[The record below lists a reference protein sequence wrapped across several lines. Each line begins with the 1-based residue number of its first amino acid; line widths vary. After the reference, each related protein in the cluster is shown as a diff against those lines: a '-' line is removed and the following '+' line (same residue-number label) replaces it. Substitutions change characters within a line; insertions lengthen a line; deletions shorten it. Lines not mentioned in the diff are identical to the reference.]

1 MTKYFIQSTAIPFLL
16 IVVISGNLFQLY
28 YNRQI
33 LRLTSGYLQSA
44 SQNISMYIMD
54 LEQVIFMPFFD
65 NKVISLLSQF
75 SKQESVSFTDQTLF
89 DNEFGNLIS
98 SIRYISNDFYSALI
112 VNNDKTIYSSS
123 NFNTAEPVLGYNWSE
138 ESWYQQAIEAKGRIV
153 FIPPHTADY
162 YTPEDSTERISLVCT
177 ISNLVT
183 RNPYAVIKID
193 FLPSTIAS
201 LFEDLDFNVPFIAYA
216 VDSADN
222 IIFQTSS
229 DKHMSKMIKT
239 EISDSL
245 IKYAGYNE
253 KQVNHLQKRIESTPY
268 TLHILLDRAA
278 AIRYTLNIYAAGI
291 GLYIIA
297 FLISLMLDRKLA
309 KRISEPISAINETL
323 AKVEKGD
330 FEAEYT
336 GKPNWELD
344 EIGASLNHMISDLKE
359 TIDKKYVAE
368 LAKEKAENKAL
379 LSQISPHF
387 LFNTL
392 NTLIALLYDKKYIQ
406 LENALYNLSDLLHYV
421 LRKDSMVK
429 TSQELDFLRAYL
441 LLQQERFQN
450 KLEFNIACDE
460 KAKDTTIPRLI
471 LQPFVENSIIHGME
485 PMDKGEF
492 TIDIF
497 AKIANSVL
505 TLSVKDNGV
514 GFDPLKTDF
523 SSSIGVENC
532 LQRIRLLDEDAEIK
546 IESAPQK
553 GCEITIKINLVNEV
567 KNESTNG

>member
-16 IVVISGNLFQLY
+16 IVVISGNLFQFY

-44 SQNISMYIMD
+44 SQNISMYIKD

-123 NFNTAEPVLGYNWSE
+123 NFNTAEPMPGYNWSE

-177 ISNLVT
+177 INNLVT

-222 IIFQTSS
+222 IVFQTSS

-239 EISDSL
+239 EISDPL

-336 GKPNWELD
+336 SKPNWELD

-460 KAKDTTIPRLI
+460 KAKDATIPRLI

-497 AKIANSVL
+497 AKIAGSVL

-532 LQRIRLLDEDAEIK
+532 LQRIRLLDKDAEIK

-553 GCEITIKINLVNEV
+553 GCEITIKINLENEV

>member
-44 SQNISMYIMD
+44 SQNISMYIKD

-123 NFNTAEPVLGYNWSE
+123 NFNTAEPMLGYNWSE

-162 YTPEDSTERISLVCT
+162 YTPQDSTERISLVCT

-253 KQVNHLQKRIESTPY
+253 KQVNHLQKRIDSTPY
-268 TLHILLDRAA
+268 TLHILLDRAT

-336 GKPNWELD
+336 SKPNWELD

-429 TSQELDFLRAYL
+429 TSQELDFLQAYL

-450 KLEFNIACDE
+450 KLKFNIVSDE
-460 KAKDTTIPRLI
+460 KAKDATIPRLI

-497 AKIANSVL
+497 AKIAGSVL

-532 LQRIRLLDEDAEIK
+532 LQRIRLLDKDAEIK

>member
-44 SQNISMYIMD
+44 SQNISMYIKD

-75 SKQESVSFTDQTLF
+75 SKQESVNFTDQTLF

-123 NFNTAEPVLGYNWSE
+123 NFNTAEPMLGYNWSE

-162 YTPEDSTERISLVCT
+162 YTPQDSTERISLVCT

-253 KQVNHLQKRIESTPY
+253 KQVNHLQKRIDSTPY
-268 TLHILLDRAA
+268 TLHILLDRAT

-336 GKPNWELD
+336 SKPNWELD

-429 TSQELDFLRAYL
+429 TSQELDFLQAYL

-450 KLEFNIACDE
+450 KLKFNIVSDE
-460 KAKDTTIPRLI
+460 KAKDATIPRLI

-497 AKIANSVL
+497 AKIAGSVL

-532 LQRIRLLDEDAEIK
+532 LQRIRLLDKDAEIK

-567 KNESTNG
+567 RNESTNG

>member
-44 SQNISMYIMD
+44 SQNISMYIKD

-177 ISNLVT
+177 INNLVT

-532 LQRIRLLDEDAEIK
+532 LQRIRLLDKNAEIK

>member
-44 SQNISMYIMD
+44 SQNISMYIKD

-177 ISNLVT
+177 INNLVT

-532 LQRIRLLDEDAEIK
+532 LQRIRLLDKDAEIK

>member
-44 SQNISMYIMD
+44 SQNISMYIKD

-123 NFNTAEPVLGYNWSE
+123 NFNTAEPMLGYNWSE

-177 ISNLVT
+177 INNLVT

-336 GKPNWELD
+336 SKPNWELD

-368 LAKEKAENKAL
+368 FAKEKAENKAL

>member
-44 SQNISMYIMD
+44 SQNISMYIKD

-177 ISNLVT
+177 INNLVT

-278 AIRYTLNIYAAGI
+278 VIRYTLNIYAAGI

-336 GKPNWELD
+336 SKPNWELD
-344 EIGASLNHMISDLKE
+344 EIGASQNHMISDLKE

-532 LQRIRLLDEDAEIK
+532 LQRIRLLDKNAEIK

>member
-44 SQNISMYIMD
+44 SQNISMYIKD

-123 NFNTAEPVLGYNWSE
+123 NFNTAEPMLGYNWSE

-162 YTPEDSTERISLVCT
+162 YTPQDSTERISLVCT

-253 KQVNHLQKRIESTPY
+253 KQVNHLQKRIDSTPY
-268 TLHILLDRAA
+268 TLHILLDRAT

-336 GKPNWELD
+336 SKPNWELD

-429 TSQELDFLRAYL
+429 TSQELDFLQAYL

-450 KLEFNIACDE
+450 KLKFNIVSDE
-460 KAKDTTIPRLI
+460 KAKDATIPRLI

-497 AKIANSVL
+497 AKIAGSVL

-532 LQRIRLLDEDAEIK
+532 LQRIRLLDKDAEIK

-567 KNESTNG
+567 RNESTNG

>member
-44 SQNISMYIMD
+44 SQNISMYIKD

-177 ISNLVT
+177 INNLVT

-336 GKPNWELD
+336 SKPNWELD

-532 LQRIRLLDEDAEIK
+532 LQRIRLLDKNAEIK

>member
-44 SQNISMYIMD
+44 SQNISMYIKD

-177 ISNLVT
+177 INNLVT

-336 GKPNWELD
+336 SKPNWELD

-460 KAKDTTIPRLI
+460 KAKDATIPRLI

-532 LQRIRLLDEDAEIK
+532 LQRIRLLDKDAEIK

>member
-44 SQNISMYIMD
+44 SQNISMYIKD

-309 KRISEPISAINETL
+309 KRISEPVSAINETL

-532 LQRIRLLDEDAEIK
+532 LQRIRLLDKNAEIK

>member
-44 SQNISMYIMD
+44 SQNISMYIKD

-123 NFNTAEPVLGYNWSE
+123 NFNTAEPMLGYNWSE

-177 ISNLVT
+177 INNLVT

-336 GKPNWELD
+336 SKPNWELD

-532 LQRIRLLDEDAEIK
+532 LQRIRLLDKNAEIK

>member
-44 SQNISMYIMD
+44 SQNISMYIKD

-177 ISNLVT
+177 INNLVT

-336 GKPNWELD
+336 SKPNWELD

-460 KAKDTTIPRLI
+460 KAKDATIPRLI

-514 GFDPLKTDF
+514 GFDPHKTDF

-532 LQRIRLLDEDAEIK
+532 LQRIRLLDKDAEIK

>member
-1 MTKYFIQSTAIPFLL
+1 MT
-16 IVVISGNLFQLY
+16 
-28 YNRQI
+28 
-33 LRLTSGYLQSA
+33 
-44 SQNISMYIMD
+44 
-54 LEQVIFMPFFD
+54 
-65 NKVISLLSQF
+65 
-75 SKQESVSFTDQTLF
+75 
-89 DNEFGNLIS
+89 
-98 SIRYISNDFYSALI
+98 
-112 VNNDKTIYSSS
+112 
-123 NFNTAEPVLGYNWSE
+123 
-138 ESWYQQAIEAKGRIV
+138 
-153 FIPPHTADY
+153 
-162 YTPEDSTERISLVCT
+162 
-177 ISNLVT
+177 
-183 RNPYAVIKID
+183 
-193 FLPSTIAS
+193 
-201 LFEDLDFNVPFIAYA
+201 
-216 VDSADN
+216 
-222 IIFQTSS
+222 
-229 DKHMSKMIKT
+229 KMIKT
-239 EISDSL
+239 EISGSL

-253 KQVNHLQKRIESTPY
+253 KQVNHLQKRIDSTPY
-268 TLHILLDRAA
+268 TLHILLDRAT

-336 GKPNWELD
+336 SKPNWELD

-429 TSQELDFLRAYL
+429 TSQELDFLQAYL

-450 KLEFNIACDE
+450 KLKFNIASDE
-460 KAKDTTIPRLI
+460 KAKDATIPRLI

-497 AKIANSVL
+497 AKITGSVL

-532 LQRIRLLDEDAEIK
+532 LQRIRLLDKDAEIK

-567 KNESTNG
+567 RNESTNG

>member
-44 SQNISMYIMD
+44 SQNISMYIKD

-177 ISNLVT
+177 INNLVT

-336 GKPNWELD
+336 SKPNWELD

-532 LQRIRLLDEDAEIK
+532 LQRIRLLDKDAEIK

>member
-44 SQNISMYIMD
+44 SQNISMYIKD

-177 ISNLVT
+177 INNLVT

-278 AIRYTLNIYAAGI
+278 VIRYTLNIYAAGI

-309 KRISEPISAINETL
+309 KRISEPVSAINETL

>member
-336 GKPNWELD
+336 SKPNWELD